1 MDEELRKKEDEDD
14 KQDSDFDPE
23 LEEMLEQSRKTQA
36 PLVREI
42 ETSLFRKYS
51 AENCWFAPKSVQ
63 RSPCIMFKL
72 FLIVSNLEQHFGA
85 GSARGPN

>member
-42 ETSLFRKYS
+42 ETSLLRKYS
-51 AENCWFAPKSVQ
+51 AENCWCI
-63 RSPCIMFKL
+63 RSHSRVCTFSAMHTSAIAGA
-72 FLIVSNLEQHFGA
+72 HF
-85 GSARGPN
+85 